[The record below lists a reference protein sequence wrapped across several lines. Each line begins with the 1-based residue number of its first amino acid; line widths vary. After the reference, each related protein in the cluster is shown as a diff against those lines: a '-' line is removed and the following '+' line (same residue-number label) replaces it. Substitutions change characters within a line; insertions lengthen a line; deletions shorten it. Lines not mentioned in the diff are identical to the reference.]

1 MPLPLRHSS
10 LILMKT
16 SVPSSVAQALALHY
30 LPAFLWVEQEP
41 GPIWSA
47 TQAGSSTG
55 RVQAVGTAT
64 EVGGDKFV
72 AWSSTD
78 ALLMGGA
85 TTTAPDDRRITV
97 HTT

>member
-1 MPLPLRHSS
+1 
-10 LILMKT
+10 MKT
-16 SVPSSVAQALALHY
+16 TVPPTVARTLALHY
-30 LPAFLWVEQEP
+30 LPAFLWVAQEP
-41 GPIWSA
+41 GPVWSA
-47 TQAGSSTG
+47 VPGNSSRS

-85 TTTAPDDRRITV
+85 TTTAPAGCFIKV
-97 HTT
+97 HTAP